1 MQRSSMNIIE
11 KKIYTDGELYYLNPE
26 TKEKYG
32 EIVGG
37 LAWPGIKDG
46 FLVIA
51 AVDLFENTQLELATL
66 GSLRKRVN
74 QISTSS

>member
-1 MQRSSMNIIE
+1 MNIIE
-11 KKIYTDGELYYLNPE
+11 KKIYADGEPYYFNTE

-37 LAWPGIKDG
+37 LAWPEIKDG

-51 AVDLFENTQLELATL
+51 AVDLFENTRLRGFATL